1 MFALWLAAALAW
13 AQDEP
18 TPPPAAEP
26 VETADPSGPEAVEG
40 PEEPDANE
48 PAWKRDGFGFGGIPA
63 VNFNSDEGL
72 GLGVVGSMYKYD
84 GKTSPYK
91 VGVTLIIF
99 ATTRGVHGH
108 RLDIDALKLMNGR
121 LRFTT
126 RINLDITKTNPFCG
140 FGPDVT
146 CDPGIAEARANALG
160 IDEGTE
166 AFDTFVRR
174 YYFAS
179 FIRPNMFVSGRWK
192 LNDPDAPRLKTELL
206 TTLRAIYHLPGTIA
220 DGSAADPGNLYSERL
235 DAEQGFL
242 LVPQVGIVADTRDF
256 ESAPSS
262 GYWVEGSVRGATRY
276 LGSQFDYFGFNT
288 TGRFYVPIVK
298 DGILVSATRAAVDGI
313 VGDVPIR
320 EMAEMGGSQIYNFG
334 GGLNAGRG
342 VRQRRYLG
350 RLKGLFQEELRFKF
364 LHIEP
369 FGVPVDFTLLGFT
382 DVMFVAE
389 DWDSLDEWGRPI
401 PSFGG
406 GLRLAFDD
414 NFIIRLDTG
423 FSEVEG
429 YSPSIYID
437 LNNVF

>member
-1 MFALWLAAALAW
+1 MLALWLLATLAW

-18 TPPPAAEP
+18 GVPPAPDEVP
-26 VETADPSGPEAVEG
+26 VEPETPVEPSPAPLPEK
-40 PEEPDANE
+40 E
-48 PAWKRDGFGFGGIPA
+48 PAWKRQGFGFGGIPA

-72 GLGVVGSMYKYD
+72 GLGVVGSMYRYD

-121 LRFTT
+121 LRFTS
-126 RINLDITKTNPFCG
+126 RLNLDITKTNPFCG
-140 FGPDVT
+140 IGADVT
-146 CDPGIAEARANALG
+146 CDPAVAEGRANAMGLE
-160 IDEGTE
+160 EGTE
-166 AFDTFVRR
+166 AYETFVRR

-179 FIRPNMFVSGRWK
+179 FIRPNMFLSGRWK
-192 LNDPDAPRLKTELL
+192 LNDPDAPLLKLELL

-235 DAEQGFL
+235 DEEQGFL

-256 ESAPSS
+256 ESAPTS
-262 GYWVEGSVRGATRY
+262 GYWVESSVRGATRY
-276 LGSQFDYFGFNT
+276 IGSEFDYFGFNA
-288 TGRFYVPIVK
+288 TGRFYIPLIK
-298 DGILVSATRAAVDGI
+298 DGMLVSATRAAVDGI

-342 VRQRRYLG
+342 VRQRRYIG
-350 RLKGLFQEELRFKF
+350 RLKGLFQEELRFRF
-364 LHIEP
+364 LRVKP
-369 FGVPVDFTLLGFT
+369 LGVPVDFTLLGFT
-382 DVMFVAE
+382 DIMFVAE

-423 FSEVEG
+423 FSAVEG
-429 YSPSIYID
+429 YNPSIYID
-437 LNNVF
+437 LNNLF